1 MHKKKLKDRSSSG
14 LRMRLANNAN
24 SRKLESNN
32 SARQSVLPAN
42 SRDKSVWSKNAFK
55 KNCVSSKKRSG

>member
-32 SARQSVLPAN
+32 SARQNVLLAN
-42 SRDKSVWSKNAFK
+42 SRDKSAQSRNAFK